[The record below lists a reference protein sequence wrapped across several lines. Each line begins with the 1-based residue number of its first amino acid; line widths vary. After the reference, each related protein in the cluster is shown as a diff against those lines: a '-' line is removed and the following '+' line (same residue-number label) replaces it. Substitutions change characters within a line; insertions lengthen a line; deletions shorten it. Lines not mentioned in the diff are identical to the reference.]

1 MNIVVIMS
9 TTGMLLLSSVR
20 LIRVTG
26 KDDIEAKLSNGLIKG
41 HAYSVTG
48 AKRVQAKGKGKELVL
63 VRIRN
68 PWGQK
73 EWNGDW
79 SDK

>member
-1 MNIVVIMS
+1 MTS
-9 TTGMLLLSSVR
+9 Q
-20 LIRVTG
+20 
-26 KDDIEAKLSNGLIKG
+26 DAIEAKLDNGLVMG

-48 AKRVQAKGKGKELVL
+48 SYTVQVRGKEVNL

>member
-1 MNIVVIMS
+1 MSIVQS
-9 TTGMLLLSSVR
+9 GNCWLLLCSVTSASD
-20 LIRVTG
+20 V
-26 KDDIEAKLSNGLIKG
+26 EAKLSSGLVKG

-48 AKRVQAKGKGKELVL
+48 AQEVTVKGKTVRL

>member
-1 MNIVVIMS
+1 
-9 TTGMLLLSSVR
+9 MLCF
-20 LIRVTG
+20 IRVSS
-26 KDDIEAKLSNGLIKG
+26 KSDIEAKLDVGLIKG

-48 AKRVQAKGKGKELVL
+48 AKKIKLRGDEVKL

>member
-1 MNIVVIMS
+1 MHPSVKLFY
-9 TTGMLLLSSVR
+9 TSVR
-20 LIRVTG
+20 TKEDV
-26 KDDIEAKLSNGLIKG
+26 EAKLESGLVKG

-48 AKRVQAKGKGKELVL
+48 AVKVQARGKEVNL

-73 EWNGDW
+73 EWSGDW

>member
-1 MNIVVIMS
+1 MVI
-9 TTGMLLLSSVR
+9 
-20 LIRVTG
+20 LIRVVS
-26 KDDIEAKLSNGLIKG
+26 KDDVEAKLSSGLVKG

-48 AKRVQAKGKGKELVL
+48 AGRVTIQGKEVRL

>member
-1 MNIVVIMS
+1 MCNLDYCHFTRECRADREEVES
-9 TTGMLLLSSVR
+9 
-20 LIRVTG
+20 
-26 KDDIEAKLSNGLIKG
+26 KLDTGLIKG

-48 AKRVQAKGKGKELVL
+48 AVTVTVRGKEVKL

-79 SDK
+79 SDQ

>member
-1 MNIVVIMS
+1 MF
-9 TTGMLLLSSVR
+9 SVKTKED
-20 LIRVTG
+20 V
-26 KDDIEAKLSNGLIKG
+26 EAKLASGLVKG

-48 AKRVQAKGKGKELVL
+48 ANKVRVRGKEIEL

>member
-1 MNIVVIMS
+1 MS
-9 TTGMLLLSSVR
+9 KTFSHFKLSSVKSAAD
-20 LIRVTG
+20 V
-26 KDDIEAKLSNGLIKG
+26 EAKLDNGLVKG

-48 AKRVQAKGKGKELVL
+48 ATKVQAKGKEVKL

>member
-1 MNIVVIMS
+1 MDYRR
-9 TTGMLLLSSVR
+9 TRG
-20 LIRVTG
+20 
-26 KDDIEAKLSNGLIKG
+26 DDVEAKLKNGLIKG

-48 AKRVQAKGKGKELVL
+48 IKKVQVGGRELDL

-68 PWGQK
+68 PWGKK

>member
-1 MNIVVIMS
+1 MTS
-9 TTGMLLLSSVR
+9 KS
-20 LIRVTG
+20 
-26 KDDIEAKLSNGLIKG
+26 DIEAKLSSGLVKG
-41 HAYSVTG
+41 HAYSVTS
-48 AKRVQAKGKGKELVL
+48 AKEVQVKGKSVHL

>member
-1 MNIVVIMS
+1 MTS
-9 TTGMLLLSSVR
+9 
-20 LIRVTG
+20 
-26 KDDIEAKLSNGLIKG
+26 KDDIEAKLSSGLVKG

-48 AKRVQAKGKGKELVL
+48 AARVPLKGKEQTL